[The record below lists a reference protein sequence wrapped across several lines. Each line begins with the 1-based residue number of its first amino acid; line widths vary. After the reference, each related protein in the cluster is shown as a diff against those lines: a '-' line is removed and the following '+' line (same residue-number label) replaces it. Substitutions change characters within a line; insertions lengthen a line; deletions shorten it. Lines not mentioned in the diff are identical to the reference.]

1 MPAPHFS
8 CSCNRLRKLLSPPPP
23 VPLGRNRS
31 ASPHRCIDAGALR
44 VRRRARPV
52 RGKVRTPLN
61 APERLVMELAALPR
75 TITSGWR
82 RLTCRALLPAA
93 LACFGLC
100 GCASFWDDVTSRD
113 FEFRSLW
120 SAKPDPLV
128 VLRDSKD
135 GDKRAKALRSMPEP
149 AQFGEPQEQQ
159 DAYVKILCTAVVSE
173 RTALCRQAAIASL
186 RTYKDPRVS
195 EALQKAYYS
204 ASDYPPETATILR
217 CQALEALG
225 QVGNPNAVKL
235 LTEVVKEPPIAKGA
249 EADRQQLLEQRIAA
263 ARALGHFKQV
273 DAADTLLAVLQ
284 KEKDPGLRNVATT
297 SLQLETGKRFP
308 EDATAWDKYLH
319 NTPDKDTIFGEP
331 TLTDKVWDVVNVSW
345 WK

>member
-1 MPAPHFS
+1 M
-8 CSCNRLRKLLSPPPP
+8 
-23 VPLGRNRS
+23 
-31 ASPHRCIDAGALR
+31 
-44 VRRRARPV
+44 

-61 APERLVMELAALPR
+61 APERLVVDLAALPR
-75 TITSGWR
+75 AIASGWR

-263 ARALGHFKQV
+263 ARRWDISSRWTPRIRCSPFSRRRKTPAYVTWPPPRCNWRLASASPKMRRRGTSICTTRRTKTPFSENQ
-273 DAADTLLAVLQ
+273 LL
-284 KEKDPGLRNVATT
+284 PIG
-297 SLQLETGKRFP
+297 
-308 EDATAWDKYLH
+308 
-319 NTPDKDTIFGEP
+319 FG
-331 TLTDKVWDVVNVSW
+331 TW
-345 WK
+345 